1 MKLKEL
7 LHGLDVL
14 ELHADE
20 ALDITGVQYDSRQV
34 TPGDLFVA
42 ISGFQTDGHRYI
54 PKAMENGASCVVCE
68 KKPEADLSYVLVPD
82 ARAALAV
89 LGANWFDH
97 PADDMCVIGITGTN
111 GKTTSTYLL
120 KHVLEKT
127 LGAKVGLIGTIQNMI
142 GDEILHT
149 ERTTPESFELQKLFA
164 DMRAAGC
171 THVIM
176 EVSSHA
182 LVLHR
187 ADQIRFS
194 AAVFTNLTEDHLDFH
209 KTMDAYCDAKAML
222 FRRCDTGAVNVD
234 DPYAKRIMQQADC
247 RLLTYSAQGTT
258 AALAAENT
266 GLFSDRVEFE
276 AVYQNKR
283 VPVTL
288 GIPGIFS
295 VYNALGVIAAA
306 LALDIPLGKIADAL
320 RTAQSVK
327 GRVEVVPTPGK
338 DYTVL
343 IDYSHTPDS
352 LENILKAVRGFCA
365 GRIIAV
371 FGCGGDRDPY
381 KRPIMGKIAAELSDL
396 AIVTSDNPRTE
407 DPYKIL
413 RQILAGMR
421 ETETPYEVIESRVSA
436 IGRAMELARKDD
448 VIVLCGK
455 GHETY
460 QEIGHEK
467 HHLDEREVVASYLE
481 AKA

>member
-7 LHGLDVL
+7 LRGLGVL

-34 TPGDLFVA
+34 SPGDLFVA
-42 ISGFQTDGHRYI
+42 ISGFQTDGHKYI
-54 PKAMENGASCVVCE
+54 PKAMENGAACVVCE
-68 KKPEADLSYVLVPD
+68 KKPETDIPYVLVPD
-82 ARAALAV
+82 ARAALAA
-89 LGANWFDH
+89 LGTNWFGH
-97 PADDMCVIGITGTN
+97 PADDLCVIGITGTN

-164 DMRAAGC
+164 DMRDAGC

-187 ADQIRFS
+187 ADQIRFG

-222 FRRCDTGAVNVD
+222 FRRCETGAVNVD
-234 DPYAKRIMQQADC
+234 DAYAKRIMEQADC
-247 RLLTYSAQGTT
+247 RLLTYSAQGKP
-258 AALAAENT
+258 AALKAEHI
-266 GLFSDRVEFE
+266 GLFSDRVEFD
-276 AVYQNKR
+276 AVYQNER

-306 LALDIPLGKIADAL
+306 LALDIPPAAIADAL

-338 DYTVL
+338 GYTVL

-381 KRPIMGKIAAELSDL
+381 KRPVMGRIAAELSDL

-413 RQILAGMR
+413 RQILAGMQD
-421 ETETPYEVIESRVSA
+421 TETPYEVIESRVSA
-436 IGRAMELARKDD
+436 IGRAMELAQKDD

>member
-1 MKLKEL
+1 MKLKTL
-7 LHGLDVL
+7 LQGLSVL
-14 ELHADE
+14 ECHADE
-20 ALDITGVQYDSRQV
+20 DMEITGIRYDSRAVQS
-34 TPGDLFVA
+34 GDLFVA
-42 ISGFQTDGHRYI
+42 ISGFQTDGHKYI
-54 PKAMENGASCVVCE
+54 AKAAQSGAACAVCE
-68 KKPEADLSYVLVPD
+68 RAPEAAVPYVLVPD
-82 ARAALAV
+82 ARAALAA
-89 LGANWFDH
+89 LSANWFGH
-97 PADDMCVIGITGTN
+97 PADSMCVIGITGTN

-142 GDEILHT
+142 GDEVLHT

-164 DMRAAGC
+164 EMKAAGC

-187 ADQIRFS
+187 ADQIDFRVG
-194 AAVFTNLTEDHLDFH
+194 VFTNLTEDHLDFH

-222 FRRCDTGAVNVD
+222 FTRCRTGVFNAD
-234 DPYAKRIMQQADC
+234 DAYAARILAQAAC
-247 RLLTYSAQGTT
+247 RCLTYSAQQPADLC
-258 AALAAENT
+258 AARVQL
-266 GLFSDRVEFE
+266 LSDRVEFDAE
-276 AVYQNKR
+276 YEGTSQ
-283 VPVTL
+283 PVTL

-295 VYNALGVIAAA
+295 VYNALGVIGAA
-306 LALDIPLGKIADAL
+306 LALDIPLPAIAEAL

-352 LENILKAVRGFCA
+352 LENILKAVRGFCR
-365 GRIIAV
+365 GRVIAV
-371 FGCGGDRDPY
+371 FGCGGDRDPF
-381 KRPIMGKIAAELSDL
+381 KRPVMGKIAAELADL
-396 AIVTSDNPRTE
+396 SVVTSDNPRTE

-413 RQILAGMR
+413 RQILAGMQDA
-421 ETETPYEVIESRVSA
+421 ETPYEVIENREAA
-436 IGRAMELARKDD
+436 IFRAMDLARKGDI
-448 VIVLCGK
+448 IVLCGK

-467 HHLDEREVVASYLE
+467 RHLDEREVVRAYLE
-481 AKA
+481 RER